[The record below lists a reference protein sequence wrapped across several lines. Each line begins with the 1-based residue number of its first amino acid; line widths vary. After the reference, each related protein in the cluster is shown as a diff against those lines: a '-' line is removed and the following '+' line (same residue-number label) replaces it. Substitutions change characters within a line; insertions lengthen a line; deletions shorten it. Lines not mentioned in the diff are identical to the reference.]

1 MTAPLPLAGTRV
13 LVPRATEGPD
23 PLVIALTAAGATPV
37 VVPLIQTVPP
47 EDPTEIDDTLLA
59 LDSGYYTWLAV
70 TSSATV
76 SVLVDRADEV
86 DLSLS
91 AALAGTRVA
100 AVGPSTARAL
110 REAGVQV
117 DLVPPRASSA
127 EALVAAWPTHPDLA
141 PAADDRPRPPATAAR
156 VLLPLGDLA
165 VPTLA
170 DGLRARGWTVDQV
183 VAYRTVPG
191 PAPDPA
197 TRTDWQRG
205 GLDAVVLTSG
215 STARH
220 LLEMLGGVPPGTL
233 VCCIGPSTAAE
244 ARRLGLDV
252 AAVATEQTPAGLVQ
266 ALTTALANRPSRPA
280 DPIPDVPTD
289 PTGGPR

>member
-1 MTAPLPLAGTRV
+1 MTAPLPLAGVRV

-110 REAGVQV
+110 REAGVEV
-117 DLVPPRASSA
+117 DLVPARASSA
-127 EALVAAWPTHPDLA
+127 EALVAAWPAHPGPAPSAHDA
-141 PAADDRPRPPATAAR
+141 PAAGPTPAR

-191 PAPDPA
+191 PAPDA
-197 TRTDWQRG
+197 TTRADWQRG

-220 LLEMLGGVPPGTL
+220 LLEMLGAVPPGTL

-266 ALTTALANRPSRPA
+266 ALTAALAHPGRATEPTTDA
-280 DPIPDVPTD
+280 PTD